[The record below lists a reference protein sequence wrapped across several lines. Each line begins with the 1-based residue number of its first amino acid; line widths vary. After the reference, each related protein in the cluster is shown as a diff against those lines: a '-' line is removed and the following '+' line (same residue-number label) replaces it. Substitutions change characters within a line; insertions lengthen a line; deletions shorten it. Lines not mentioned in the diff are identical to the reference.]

1 MTRPPSAAS
10 TPAPDIAGGLVAA
23 RVGDVLRVLDRV
35 GFPATLCLLLL
46 WALLVTI
53 PAQGQRLAE
62 AVSQASTRQADL
74 LSELSRTVS
83 VASARQE
90 QQIQSL
96 QQAIA
101 RLLERN
107 R

>member
-1 MTRPPSAAS
+1 M
-10 TPAPDIAGGLVAA
+10 
-23 RVGDVLRVLDRV
+23 LDRV
-35 GFPATLCLLLL
+35 GFPAALCLLLL

-62 AVSQASTRQADL
+62 AVGQASARQSDL
-74 LSELSRTVS
+74 LAELSRTVS
-83 VASARQE
+83 VASAKQE

-96 QQAIA
+96 QQAVT
-101 RLLERN
+101 RLLERA